1 LTLAAYR
8 DPEIELYRSLMERPD
23 TYTDGFDGRS
33 LAGALFVGFVMM
45 PGAIYLGLVAGM
57 SLGDAAQWVTIILFA
72 EIARRSFVRLNRA
85 QIYILYYIAAGLTA
99 MYGGQALAGGAFA
112 QAIWWQYFVRSQA
125 AKGLGIADK
134 IPTWLVP
141 RENSPALINRTFFH
155 RDWLIPG
162 LLLVGGY
169 LLSRINWFGF
179 GYLLFRE
186 TSDYEK
192 LPYPFAAVTAQGAT
206 ALAEA
211 GGKAETWRWRV
222 FSIGAMIGLVFGA
235 LYVAIPTISSVIMT
249 EPLQL
254 IPIPFVDLTRSTQSL
269 LPAVPMGFDTN
280 LGTIISGFVLPFWAI
295 VGSAVA
301 ALATIIINPH
311 LVHAGVLTQWT
322 PGMDIIST
330 QFANTLDLYLSLG
343 VGMTLAVAVV
353 GGYEVT
359 SGYRANLRARKG
371 GDLEAG
377 SWTPPAGRGDFPIW
391 VAVLMFVGSTLG
403 YVLLC
408 HWLVPDFPVWII
420 VGFGFVMT
428 PINSYINARMIG
440 LTGQY
445 AGIPM
450 VKNAVIIFS
459 GYKNIDIWFAPIPDL
474 NQGDVAQQFR
484 ILELT
489 GNKVVSLVK
498 AELTVWPI
506 VIFASLIFWSF
517 IWKLGPIPSTAYPYA
532 QKMWHLTALQNGI
545 WFTATLNP
553 AQSVFIKAWRWE
565 YAIGGLVGTVALYT
579 VLRSLRLPILLI
591 YGVIR
596 NFGILPTAVFPQLLG
611 ALISQYYFIPRFG
624 ARRWK
629 QYAVVLYAGYACGMG
644 LTGMIS
650 VAIVLIGK
658 SVSQMPY

>member
-1 LTLAAYR
+1 
-8 DPEIELYRSLMERPD
+8 MERPD

-33 LAGALFVGFVMM
+33 LAGALFVGFIMM

-141 RENSPALINRTFFH
+141 RENSPAIIGRTFFH
-155 RDWLIPG
+155 KDWLIPG

-211 GGKAETWRWRV
+211 GSKTETWRWRV

-235 LYVAIPTISSVIMT
+235 LYVGIPTITSVIMT

-269 LPAVPMGFDTN
+269 LPGVPMGFDTN

-295 VGSAVA
+295 VGSAIA
-301 ALATIIINPH
+301 ALATIFINPH
-311 LVHAGVLTQWT
+311 LVHAGVLKQWT
-322 PGMDIIST
+322 PGMDAIST
-330 QFANTLDLYLSLG
+330 QFANQLDLYLSMG
-343 VGMTLAVAVV
+343 VGVTMAVALV
-353 GGYEVT
+353 GIYEVL
-359 SGYRANLRARKG
+359 SGYRASARARAA

-377 SWTPPAGRGDFPIW
+377 SWAPPAGRGDFPVW
-391 VAVLMFVGSTLG
+391 VAVALFAGSTLG
-403 YVLLC
+403 YVVLC
-408 HWLVPDFPVWII
+408 HWLVPGFPVWI
-420 VGFGFVMT
+420 VVAFGFVLT
-428 PINSYINARMIG
+428 PINSYVNARMIG

-445 AGIPM
+445 IGIPM
-450 VKNAVIIFS
+450 LKNGVIIAS
-459 GYKNIDIWFAPIPDL
+459 GYRNIDIWFAPIPDF

-489 GNKVVSLVK
+489 GNKVISVVK

-517 IWKLGPIPSTAYPYA
+517 VWKLGPIPSNAYPYA
-532 QKMWHLTALQNGI
+532 LKMWHLQALQNGI
-545 WFTATLNP
+545 WYTATLNP
-553 AQSVFIKAWRWE
+553 AESTFIKAWRWE
-565 YAIGGLVGTVALYT
+565 YAIGGMGGALVLYT
-579 VLRSLRLPILLI
+579 LLRSFRLPILLI
-591 YGVIR
+591 YGVVR
-596 NFGILPTAVFPQLLG
+596 SFGILPTSVFPQLLG
-611 ALISQYYFIPRFG
+611 AVISQYYFIPRFG

-629 QYAVVLYAGYACGMG
+629 QYATVLAAGYACGMG

-650 VAIVLIGK
+650 VALVLIGK

>member
-1 LTLAAYR
+1 
-8 DPEIELYRSLMERPD
+8 MERPD

-99 MYGGQALAGGAFA
+99 MYGGQALSGGAFA
-112 QAIWWQYFVRSQA
+112 QAIWWQYFIRSQA

-141 RENSPALINRTFFH
+141 RETSPAIINRTFLH

-186 TSDYEK
+186 TSDYER

-211 GGKAETWRWRV
+211 GSKTESWRWRV
-222 FSIGAMIGLVFGA
+222 FSIGAMVGLVFGA
-235 LYVAIPTISSVIMT
+235 LYIGIPTLTTIIMT

-254 IPIPFVDLTRSTQSL
+254 IPIPFVDLTLATQSL

-295 VGSAVA
+295 VGSSIA
-301 ALATIIINPH
+301 AIATIVINPK
-311 LVHAGVLTQWT
+311 LQRAGVLHQWT
-322 PGMDIIST
+322 PGMDAIST
-330 QFANTLDLYLSLG
+330 QFANYLDLYLSLG
-343 VGMTLAVAVV
+343 VGMTMAVAVV
-353 GGYEVT
+353 GGYEVI
-359 SGYRANLRARKG
+359 SGYRANARAVKA
-371 GDLEAG
+371 GDVDAG
-377 SWTPPAGRGDFPIW
+377 TWVPPVGRGDFPLW
-391 VAVLMFVGSTLG
+391 VSVTMFAASTLG
-403 YVLLC
+403 YVFLC
-408 HWLVPDFPVWII
+408 HWLVPGFPLWII
-420 VGFGFVMT
+420 VLFGFVLT
-428 PINSYINARMIG
+428 PINSYVNARMIG

-445 AGIPM
+445 IGIPM
-450 VKNAVIIFS
+450 LKNGVIIAS
-459 GYKNIDIWFAPIPDL
+459 GYRNIDIWFAPIPDF
-474 NQGDVAQQFR
+474 NHGDVAQQFR

-489 GNKVVSLVK
+489 GNKILSVVK

-517 IWKLGPIPSTAYPYA
+517 IWKLGPIPSNAYPYA
-532 QKMWHLTALQNGI
+532 LKMWHLQALQNGI
-545 WFTATLNP
+545 WYTATLNP
-553 AQSVFIKAWRWE
+553 AQSQFIKAWRWE
-565 YAIGGLVGTVALYT
+565 YAIGGLIGSLALYT
-579 VLRSLRLPILLI
+579 VLRSFRLPILLI

-596 NFGILPTAVFPQLLG
+596 NFGILPTAVIPQLIG

-629 QYAVVLYAGYACGMG
+629 QYATVLAAGYACGMG
-644 LTGMIS
+644 LVGMIT
-650 VAIVLIGK
+650 VALVLIGK